1 MNQGVWTD
9 EVIERFFAY
18 ADYAGHGRY
27 RQYFSDVSGDKV
39 LKYIRPHLR
48 GGVKEVLDYGCGMGY
63 LDKHLLEQGY
73 RVTAMDFT
81 KASVTE
87 VSKKYKNTDNFRGC
101 YYFPEFDEMC
111 AKKQKKFDAVFI
123 FEVIEH
129 LSDYYLE
136 NLMENLRKYCKKG
149 GYVVITTP
157 NEQDLW
163 QDMVYCPFCDTEF
176 NRIQHVRSWSSQTLA
191 EFLEKNM
198 FEVIFMEAV
207 TVGDLF
213 SGIDVKIKNM
223 ARAAWKKLK
232 YHQNLEIPPN
242 LICVARYH
250 P

>member
-1 MNQGVWTD
+1 
-9 EVIERFFAY
+9 
-18 ADYAGHGRY
+18 
-27 RQYFSDVSGDKV
+27 
-39 LKYIRPHLR
+39 
-48 GGVKEVLDYGCGMGY
+48 MGY

-73 RVTAMDFT
+73 HVTAMDFT
-81 KASVTE
+81 RASVIE
-87 VSKKYKNTDNFRGC
+87 VNKKFKNADNFRGC

-111 AKKQKKFDAVFI
+111 VKNRKKFDTVFI

-136 NLMENLRKYCKKG
+136 NLVNNLKKYCKRG

-157 NEQDLW
+157 NEQDLM

-176 NRIQHVRSWSSQTLA
+176 NRIQHVKTWSRRTLK
-191 EFLEKNM
+191 EFLGKNM
-198 FEVIFMEAV
+198 FEVIFMETV

-223 ARAAWKKLK
+223 ARTAWKKLK
-232 YHQNLEIPPN
+232 YHKLSEVPPN
-242 LICVARYH
+242 LICVARYN